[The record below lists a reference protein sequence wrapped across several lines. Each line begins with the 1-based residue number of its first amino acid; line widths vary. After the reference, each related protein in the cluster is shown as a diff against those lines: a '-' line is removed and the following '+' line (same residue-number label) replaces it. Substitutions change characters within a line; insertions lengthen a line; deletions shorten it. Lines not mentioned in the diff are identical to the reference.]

1 MPSANAFIGG
11 DASVVIQEPASKC
24 SASTSWLIDSGATN
38 HFTNNAAAIL
48 NPSLSSLR
56 ARVANESVLQA
67 TSKGSVFLKTITN
80 GKVTRF
86 VLTDVHYVPTMP
98 RKLLSVSKLIRHDF
112 VVSFSG
118 HCTIS
123 TNNRIGARA
132 RESRL
137 WSLSA
142 VTDTVD
148 EATAFLALI
157 EISTLRQWHERLGH
171 LNNQDVV
178 RIPDKVL
185 ADIIKLTNRAM
196 PFCMKCAEAK
206 QTRNRQL
213 KGRHVEISTYR

>member
-1 MPSANAFIGG
+1 M
-11 DASVVIQEPASKC
+11 
-24 SASTSWLIDSGATN
+24 
-38 HFTNNAAAIL
+38 
-48 NPSLSSLR
+48 
-56 ARVANESVLQA
+56 LQS
-67 TSKGSVFLKTITN
+67 TSKGSIFLKTITN
-80 GKVTRF
+80 EKVTRF

-206 QTRNRQL
+206 QTRNRQGKEDTSKSVPPDEDGVVIGLAL
-213 KGRHVEISTYR
+213 KINITPIDRKGQRHVLTIFVTGHTLA